1 MLKINSWRNRSAMAT
16 FSTVV
21 PISSLWII
29 TSVQRK
35 SVPDKHTPRPKNP
48 QSMDEPE
55 GYELEDSLQNT
66 DPQATR
72 SKRPKRSKKSVN
84 ETLEPAF
91 TAASPVVPKQT

>member
-1 MLKINSWRNRSAMAT
+1 MLWLLFPQLFPSVLNM
-16 FSTVV
+16 
-21 PISSLWII
+21 II

-35 SVPDKHTPRPKNP
+35 TVPDKHP

>member
-1 MLKINSWRNRSAMAT
+1 MLWLLFPQLFLSVLHM
-16 FSTVV
+16 
-21 PISSLWII
+21 II

-35 SVPDKHTPRPKNP
+35 TVPDKHTPRPKNP

-91 TAASPVVPKQT
+91 TAASPVVLKQT